1 LGVTAPITEKWNSAE
16 RRSSCQWT
24 VSNVLEAVGV
34 VYTMIKSTVPFP
46 YLTVYEVARA
56 TDLTVPCI
64 YKHIHD
70 GHIDVVK
77 VSGFRQFMIEPS
89 ALNAFLKARA
99 NGIYVRPPKRLAT
112 VKEAE

>member
-1 LGVTAPITEKWNSAE
+1 LS
-16 RRSSCQWT
+16 
-24 VSNVLEAVGV
+24 
-34 VYTMIKSTVPFP
+34 YTIIKSIPFP

-77 VSGFRQFMIEPS
+77 VPGFLQYMIEPS

-99 NGIYVRPPKRLAT
+99 NGIYVRPPRKQ
-112 VKEAE
+112 VMPKEAK